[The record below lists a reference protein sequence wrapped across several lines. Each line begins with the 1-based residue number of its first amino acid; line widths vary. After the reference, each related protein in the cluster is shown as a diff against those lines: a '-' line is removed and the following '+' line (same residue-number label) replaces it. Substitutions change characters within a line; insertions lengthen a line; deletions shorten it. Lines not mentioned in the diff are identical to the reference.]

1 MRNTVRR
8 PTGLPSRAVYSRLLT
23 SKYRL
28 LESYM
33 AEAVLQGGRGR
44 LRHMVMDE
52 RPRLKGERFSKEAVC
67 RGAVPF
73 SNVRPTRWTPRRF
86 KRWHVCASSDSN
98 KPRMLSVPHVDL
110 FA

>member
-1 MRNTVRR
+1 
-8 PTGLPSRAVYSRLLT
+8 
-23 SKYRL
+23 
-28 LESYM
+28 M

-52 RPRLKGERFSKEAVC
+52 RPRLKGERFSKEAVG

-86 KRWHVCASSDSN
+86 KRWHVCASSAEDAR
-98 KPRMLSVPHVDL
+98 PRQLVLREYGRVSWS
-110 FA
+110 